1 MATEQATSR
10 EDLIKYAMNLI
21 GFTREQAVEYI
32 MERMYNG
39 KSHQGAVAELREK
52 GLIP

>member
-1 MATEQATSR
+1 MTTEQVTSR

-21 GFTREQAVEYI
+21 GFTREQAVEYV
-32 MERMYNG
+32 MERMFNG
-39 KSHQGAVAELREK
+39 KSHQQAVNELREK

>member
-1 MATEQATSR
+1 MTTEQITNR

-21 GFTREQAVEYI
+21 GFTREQAVEYV
-32 MERMYNG
+32 MERMFND
-39 KSHQGAVAELREK
+39 KSHQQAVDELREK